1 MGNHLIDGEFQSDKY
16 PTTPRG
22 KVPLSVRDPT
32 AQDLLWE
39 YARRRRAVDAE
50 FSDDLE
56 AALRA
61 AGSSPRLRYVLFAG
75 SSPSASFI
83 GCTIPEI
90 EYDPDA
96 ASDHPSASSEYVDG
110 YTDARSIAMPSLD
123 LASKRLSDAYLFL
136 DAIGRAAGMTMFPS
150 GSESKPDHAAVTV
163 IAASIA
169 SICAWV
175 TDANGR
181 VTNLPEI
188 ASSIEQ
194 WVKRSESL
202 RTDPDPGSHR
212 PSKKRTRPGKIRQA
226 KKKSSKPRRS
236 S

>member
-22 KVPLSVRDPT
+22 KVPLSVRDPS

-61 AGSSPRLRYVLFAG
+61 VGSSTP
-75 SSPSASFI
+75 ASFI

-90 EYDPDA
+90 EFDPDDE
-96 ASDHPSASSEYVDG
+96 SDHPSASSEYVDG
-110 YTDARSIAMPSLD
+110 YTDARSLAMPFLD
-123 LASKRLSDAYLFL
+123 LARQRLSDVYRFL
-136 DAIGRAAGMTMFPS
+136 DTIGRAAGVIVFPS
-150 GSESKPDHAAVTV
+150 GPGSQPDHDALTT

-175 TDANGR
+175 TDANRR

-188 ASSIEQ
+188 ASSIDR

-212 PSKKRTRPGKIRQA
+212 PSRKRTRTGKIRQA

>member
-1 MGNHLIDGEFQSDKY
+1 MGNHLIYGEFQSDKY

-22 KVPLSVRDPT
+22 KVPLSVRDPS

-39 YARRRRAVDAE
+39 YARRRRAIDAE

-56 AALRA
+56 AALRI
-61 AGSSPRLRYVLFAG
+61 AGSLHP
-75 SSPSASFI
+75 ASLI
-83 GCTIPEI
+83 ECTIPEI
-90 EYDPDA
+90 EFDPDA

-110 YTDARSIAMPSLD
+110 YMDARSIAMPSLD
-123 LASKRLSDAYLFL
+123 LARQRLSDAYRFL
-136 DAIGRAAGMTMFPS
+136 DAIGRAAGVVVFPS
-150 GSESKPDHAAVTV
+150 GPGSDPDCDAVTT

-175 TDANGR
+175 TDANR
-181 VTNLPEI
+181 RITNLPEI
-188 ASSIEQ
+188 ASSIDQ
-194 WVKRSESL
+194 WVKQSESIRADSDL
-202 RTDPDPGSHR
+202 GSCR
-212 PSKKRTRPGKIRQA
+212 PSKKRIRTGKIGQA